1 MGTLV
6 RSYNKILDADKLLV
20 GGKGWAIAKLSQVD
34 IPVAKGFCIT
44 NNLVRS
50 ILNSD
55 ETFEKE
61 YSTYLNII
69 DNTGIPDQHLSD
81 NIKNNI
87 NQLPF
92 SPSFI
97 SELSIA
103 LKKYVPMTSDKIIV
117 RSSASVEDS
126 KKASFAGQFSSNIA
140 DNNIGALIE
149 ATRKCWQVIVS
160 PSLAAYAFAMKTNL
174 SEISFAFLVQEFL
187 NFDYSGVLFTR
198 NPINKTE
205 GDYLVEYAPGG
216 ADKLVSGRI
225 TPNRCLLNGGT
236 KSVEWLKQYPEVP
249 HPSEE
254 VLLKLGNLAKKSK
267 ELFGTDQDIE
277 WGIIGSDVFLIQS
290 RPLTV

>member
-6 RSYNKILDADKLLV
+6 RSYNEILDSDKLLV
-20 GGKGWAIAKLSQVD
+20 GGKGWAIARLSQIDV
-34 IPVAKGFCIT
+34 PVANGFCIT
-44 NNLVRS
+44 SNLVRE
-50 ILNSD
+50 ILNINAK
-55 ETFEKE
+55 FKE
-61 YSTYLNII
+61 AYSKYLNSL
-69 DNTGIPDQHLSD
+69 DNTGLPGQNLSN

-92 SPSFI
+92 LPSVI
-97 SELSIA
+97 PELSLA
-103 LKKYVPMTSDKIIV
+103 LKKYIPMTSDRIIV

-140 DNNIGALIE
+140 DDNIVALIR
-149 ATRKCWQVIVS
+149 ATRKCWQAITS
-160 PSLAAYAFAMKTNL
+160 PSLAAYAFAMKTKV

-198 NPINKTE
+198 DPIHKTE
-205 GDYLVEYAPGG
+205 GVYLLEYASGG

-225 TPNRCLLNGGT
+225 TPNRCLLKGGT
-236 KSVEWLKQYPEVP
+236 ESVEWIKQFPDTP

-254 VLLKLGNLAKKSK
+254 VLLNLGNLAKKSK
-267 ELFGTDQDIE
+267 KLFGTDQDIE
-277 WGIIGSDVFLIQS
+277 WGIIGSNVLLIQS